1 MEVYCPHRDE
11 EVKVNSS
18 CSKSPGDRKVACGRQ
33 TSLDDAMLL
42 PPDSV
47 SDASIYSDVRNRM
60 DESHAQKSSS
70 SSSSAT
76 SCYHSNISS
85 QDRIN
90 VSLDNKNNNCYHS
103 NTAPLNQINTSDSM
117 FSFAG
122 NGSDGNTFAL
132 DKTLNSNANRVCH
145 GNTNTY
151 DKLKTPVLYNVYS
164 HSYHR
169 NVPTC
174 DNFRITESLD
184 KLATTWDHSQRYK
197 ASQGGVKTKKK
208 TKTCR
213 KKATP
218 EVWNPDLSVI
228 AHAQTDSI
236 FQTSSDDFTLS
247 TLEDATGSLTAILDR
262 SIDSECLTWD
272 TQCCQDTQGESLN
285 DWLQGTP
292 TRGRSVESLA
302 SSLEGDSPGVSTRP
316 VQGSPAE
323 IPPSSCLVSRFMKNY
338 NN

>member
-11 EVKVNSS
+11 EVTVNSS
-18 CSKSPGDRKVACGRQ
+18 STSSPGDCKVACGRQ

-42 PPDSV
+42 PPDGV

-60 DESHAQKSSS
+60 DESHPQKSSS
-70 SSSSAT
+70 SSSASL
-76 SCYHSNISS
+76 CFHSNTLS

-90 VSLDNKNNNCYHS
+90 LSLDNKNNNCYHS
-103 NTAPLNQINTSDSM
+103 NTSSLNQINTRDSM
-117 FSFAG
+117 FSFAD
-122 NGSDGNTFAL
+122 NGYDGNTFAL

-151 DKLKTPVLYNVYS
+151 DKLKTPVIYNVHR

-174 DNFRITESLD
+174 DNFRITQSLD
-184 KLATTWDHSQRYK
+184 KLATTWDHHSQRYK

-208 TKTCR
+208 TKTCH
-213 KKATP
+213 KKSTP

-236 FQTSSDDFTLS
+236 FQTSSDDFTFS

-272 TQCCQDTQGESLN
+272 TQCCQDTQGGSFN

-323 IPPSSCLVSRFMKNY
+323 IQPSSCLVSEFHKHI
-338 NN
+338 

>member
-18 CSKSPGDRKVACGRQ
+18 CSSSPGDRKVACGRQ

-42 PPDSV
+42 PPDGV
-47 SDASIYSDVRNRM
+47 SDASNYSDVCNRM
-60 DESHAQKSSS
+60 DESHAKKSISS
-70 SSSSAT
+70 TSTA
-76 SCYHSNISS
+76 SCYYSNTSTNTQFSMAESLAKQHKLDRQSLKYNTS
-85 QDRIN
+85 QGEGQTIKK
-90 VSLDNKNNNCYHS
+90 SNNCC
-103 NTAPLNQINTSDSM
+103 NM
-117 FSFAG
+117 
-122 NGSDGNTFAL
+122 
-132 DKTLNSNANRVCH
+132 
-145 GNTNTY
+145 
-151 DKLKTPVLYNVYS
+151 
-164 HSYHR
+164 
-169 NVPTC
+169 
-174 DNFRITESLD
+174 
-184 KLATTWDHSQRYK
+184 
-197 ASQGGVKTKKK
+197 
-208 TKTCR
+208 
-213 KKATP
+213 ATP

-236 FQTSSDDFTLS
+236 FQTSSDDFTFS

-302 SSLEGDSPGVSTRP
+302 SSLAGDSPGVSTRP

-323 IPPSSCLVSRFMKNY
+323 FPPSSCLVGKLRRN
-338 NN
+338 